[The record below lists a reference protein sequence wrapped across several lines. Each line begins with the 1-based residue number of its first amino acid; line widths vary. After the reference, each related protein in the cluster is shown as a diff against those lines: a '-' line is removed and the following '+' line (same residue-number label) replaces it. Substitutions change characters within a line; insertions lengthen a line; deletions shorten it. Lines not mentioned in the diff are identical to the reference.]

1 MDDLGHFGSRPILS
15 SRKNN
20 IREKMNMMTKE
31 IQIKI
36 DKLIQNGMIENID
49 FRVVYFSSSAEIK
62 FL

>member
-1 MDDLGHFGSRPILS
+1 
-15 SRKNN
+15 
-20 IREKMNMMTKE
+20 MNMMTKE